1 MSVKRTRRSFS
12 LYDSQRKGR
21 RGGSGFSKFLAS
33 IGHAARPILRGV
45 EKGLVGWG
53 KQKLAKK
60 IGERAVNFG
69 SNLLKDLEEG
79 KSIKS
84 AAQSPEGRALLR
96 QGWDGIKGRL
106 GAGSVA
112 VPSDINRALTLE
124 NQEALQNALQPQPRR
139 QRRRRRSRKKS
150 VAKKTAVPKKRA
162 GSSKRK
168 GGSNKRA
175 GSAKRKKAGS
185 AKRKKAGSAKRKKA
199 GSAKRKKAG
208 SKRAGAAKGKKKAGS
223 KPRKKSVHFKKSGGK
238 KKSVAKKSGGGR
250 AVKSILKKKSGGL
263 KSIFD

>member
-168 GGSNKRA
+168 RA

-185 AKRKKAGSAKRKKA
+185 VKRKKAGSAKRKKA

-250 AVKSILKKKSGGL
+250 ATKSILKKGSGGL

>member
-96 QGWDGIKGRL
+96 QGWDSIKGRL

-185 AKRKKAGSAKRKKA
+185 AKRKKAGS
-199 GSAKRKKAG
+199 
-208 SKRAGAAKGKKKAGS
+208 KRAGAAKGKKKAGS
-223 KPRKKSVHFKKSGGK
+223 KPKKKSVHFKKSVSGGK
-238 KKSVAKKSGGGR
+238 KKSVARKGVGGR
-250 AVKSILKKKSGGL
+250 ATKSILKKGSGGL

>member
-168 GGSNKRA
+168 RA
-175 GSAKRKKAGS
+175 GSVKRKKAGS
-185 AKRKKAGSAKRKKA
+185 VKRKKAGSAKRKKA